1 MQIFETPLFLRFLLV
16 FLELVFVRRNHFV
29 RVTGFDFVECKYL
42 ERFFAKIAAG
52 VFRACFCS

>member
-1 MQIFETPLFLRFLLV
+1 M
-16 FLELVFVRRNHFV
+16 FLELVLVRSNHLV
-29 RVTGFDFVECKYL
+29 QVTGFDFVECKYL